1 MQGEYVE
8 VRPRVSEHKYRMA
21 QDILKYISQYCH
33 INTTEDEVYFLSEIL
48 ISAKGLIEQ
57 IGPVIYQTV
66 PESADELM
74 KKIRKVIRGYFNQSI
89 ESSFT
94 SANTYSIRC
103 RVYGLERCGYEVGT
117 KIIRAWLY

>member
-89 ESSFT
+89 
-94 SANTYSIRC
+94 
-103 RVYGLERCGYEVGT
+103 
-117 KIIRAWLY
+117 